1 MAINF
6 VQHTRQ
12 ESAKVAGYRRLVMGI
27 TTSVL
32 VLYIV
37 AVSGLIGW
45 YMYLGNKQV
54 NVSNDVDTLQKKI
67 NGKSEEEVVARKIAS
82 RTKVVNEFLGSK
94 QNIAG
99 QAAIIKD
106 SLLIPV
112 DWEINSGTNQQV
124 VKVSGSG
131 IDTLD
136 YFINYMKD
144 RFVNVRMEA
153 TTWDNVGGWHVKVS
167 YSGEKPNGK

>member
-1 MAINF
+1 
-6 VQHTRQ
+6 
-12 ESAKVAGYRRLVMGI
+12 
-27 TTSVL
+27 
-32 VLYIV
+32 
-37 AVSGLIGW
+37 
-45 YMYLGNKQV
+45 
-54 NVSNDVDTLQKKI
+54 
-67 NGKSEEEVVARKIAS
+67 
-82 RTKVVNEFLGSK
+82 VVNEFLGSK